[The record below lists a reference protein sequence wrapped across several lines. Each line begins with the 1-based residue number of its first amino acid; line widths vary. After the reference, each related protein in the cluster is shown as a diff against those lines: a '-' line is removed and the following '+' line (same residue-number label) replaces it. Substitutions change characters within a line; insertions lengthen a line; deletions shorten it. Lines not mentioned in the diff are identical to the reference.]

1 MGGKMIKW
9 LRNTE
14 SMVKAGLLLFFL
26 ILIWTSQRYPEK
38 SRLYPELLCA
48 VAVILIVASFA
59 QDFIRP
65 KGEKRKEERKE
76 PEPPPSDIREEKL
89 RWVKEMETKSEGDA
103 GYELL
108 EEGLRK
114 RRLRQSILII
124 LVSLVIGYLGGFL
137 LTVPFYFI
145 AFGMLH
151 GQKKGILKYI
161 IIALGITL
169 ITYLFFTSL
178 MGVPMLKG
186 LWWNY

>member
-1 MGGKMIKW
+1 MGGKMIRW

-14 SMVKAGLLLFFL
+14 SMVKAGLLLFFI
-26 ILIWTSQRYPEK
+26 ILIWASRRYPEK
-38 SRLYPELLCA
+38 SRLYPELLCV
-48 VAVILIVASFA
+48 VAVILIVVSFV
-59 QDFIRP
+59 QSFIRP
-65 KGEKRKEERKE
+65 KGEKKKEEQKE

-137 LTVPFYFI
+137 LIVPFYFI

-151 GQKKGILKYI
+151 GQKKEVFKYI
-161 IIALGITL
+161 IIAFGITV

-178 MGVPMLKG
+178 MGVPMLRG
-186 LWWNY
+186 LLWNY

>member
-1 MGGKMIKW
+1 MGAKMIKW

-14 SMVKAGLLLFFL
+14 SMVKVGLLLFFL
-26 ILIWTSQRYPEK
+26 ILIWTSRPYPEK
-38 SRLYPELLCA
+38 SRLYPELLCG
-48 VAVILIVASFA
+48 VAVILIVASFV
-59 QDFIRP
+59 QDFIKP
-65 KGEKRKEERKE
+65 KGETKKEERKKLE
-76 PEPPPSDIREEKL
+76 SPPSDIREEKL
-89 RWVKEMETKSEGDA
+89 RWVKELEQTSEGDA

-124 LVSLVIGYLGGFL
+124 LLSLVIGYLGGFL
-137 LTVPFYFI
+137 FTVPFYFI
-145 AFGMLH
+145 AFGILH

-161 IIALGITL
+161 IIAFGITL

-178 MGVPMLKG
+178 MGVPMLRG